1 MRTRYSQARGRR
13 LTAYEQ
19 IVERVAASPVG
30 AWTFVHAFNAVD
42 RRLLPLTR
50 GRLSVAVGAPVGV
63 LESRGARTNRRR
75 RVPLLYV
82 LDGDAVV
89 LVASNGGSHR
99 DPAWLHNLRRDP
111 SVRFLSAERGWRAY
125 RARLLTG
132 AERARGWELA
142 TDLYAGY
149 GDYQS
154 RATRREIPVVV
165 LEPRV
170 SAGS

>member
-1 MRTRYSQARGRR
+1 MRTRYSKAQGRR

-30 AWTFVHAFNAVD
+30 AWTFVHVFNAVD

-50 GRLSVAVGAPVGV
+50 GRVSVAIGAPVGV
-63 LESRGARTNRRR
+63 LESRGARTSRRR
-75 RVPLLYV
+75 RIPLLYV

-89 LVASNGGSHR
+89 LVASNGGSPR
-99 DPAWLHNLRRDP
+99 NPAWLHNLRGDAD
-111 SVRFLSAERGWRAY
+111 VRFLCRERGWRVY
-125 RARLLTG
+125 RARVLTG
-132 AERARGWELA
+132 AERARAWDLA

-149 GDYQS
+149 SDYQG
-154 RATRREIPVVV
+154 RAAGREIPVVV
-165 LEPRV
+165 LEPPV